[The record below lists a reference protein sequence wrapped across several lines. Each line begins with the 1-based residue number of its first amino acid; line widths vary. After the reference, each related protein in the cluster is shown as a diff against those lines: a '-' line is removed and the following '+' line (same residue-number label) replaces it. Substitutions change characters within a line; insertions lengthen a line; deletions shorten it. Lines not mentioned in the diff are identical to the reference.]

1 MSDRAFEIAGASYL
15 SVESDCMIEQM
26 IMLHGLTKWKLPS
39 DPFLLLTFRV
49 RARIVD
55 MIDRRP
61 YCSSYRGTGG
71 HTSGLV
77 LNVTATGERIRSL
90 PDFNCVQTRDW
101 YDPALRAPCY
111 STVRMRTL
119 C

>member
-61 YCSSYRGTGG
+61 YCSSYRGGTRAGWCSTLQPQEKGSAVFQTLIVCRHETG
-71 HTSGLV
+71 TTPL
-77 LNVTATGERIRSL
+77 
-90 PDFNCVQTRDW
+90 
-101 YDPALRAPCY
+101 
-111 STVRMRTL
+111 
-119 C
+119 